1 MPSKRQ
7 PSKQRRA
14 AQNRAKT
21 QSLAARR
28 EHANQPA
35 PARKPYTGGGGPA
48 AAGATPRRPGL
59 LGSLLGTSPG
69 GRSGREPYTVP
80 GNPGRVAIIAAVVL
94 SLGAGMAILFF
105 LDTPVDDRGEAVPLA
120 FGGLFVRA
128 REALTGGSIET
139 TKESLLDAHGTAALI
154 WAILP
159 AVIALVALGVYQMR
173 RSKGQTLYW
182 PTTIAMVAMAL
193 VVMLV
198 GASYAMPAMIA
209 LAVASFQ
216 VRKAEMP
223 NRLAE
228 RAAAEEAAAADADA
242 EAEDDE
248 YEDDEYED
256 EDAEYEDDEY
266 DEEDDDDVEYEDDDV
281 IEVDEVE
288 PDEGEGDVEEP
299 EAPKKK

>member
-35 PARKPYTGGGGPA
+35 PARKSSSGGGRA
-48 AAGATPRRPGL
+48 VSDKATPRRGGL

-69 GRSGREPYTVP
+69 GRSGREPYTAP
-80 GNPGRVAIIAAVVL
+80 GNPGRVAIIAAIVL

-128 REALTGGSIET
+128 REALTGGSVET
-139 TKESLLDAHGTAALI
+139 ARESLLDAHGAAALI

-159 AVIALVALGVYQMR
+159 AVIALTALAVYQMR
-173 RSKGQTLYW
+173 KSKGQTLYW

-228 RAAAEEAAAADADA
+228 RAAAEEAAATEA
-242 EAEDDE
+242 EA
-248 YEDDEYED
+248 ED
-256 EDAEYEDDEY
+256 EDAEYEDDDAEY
-266 DEEDDDDVEYEDDDV
+266 EDDEYEDDETEYEDDDV
-281 IEVDEVE
+281 EDDDVIDVDEVE
-288 PDEGEGDVEEP
+288 DDEEP
-299 EAPKKK
+299 QAPKK